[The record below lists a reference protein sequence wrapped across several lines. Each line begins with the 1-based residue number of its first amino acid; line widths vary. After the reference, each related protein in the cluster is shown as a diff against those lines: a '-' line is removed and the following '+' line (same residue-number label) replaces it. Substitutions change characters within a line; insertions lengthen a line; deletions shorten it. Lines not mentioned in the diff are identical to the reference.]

1 MKEKFNLKKLK
12 KYANEKNIEYIETSA
27 ITGEKCHEAFLEIVK
42 KVYLNKYSVKDFTN
56 EIIIKKRCCC
66 SII

>member
-27 ITGEKCHEAFLEIVK
+27 ITGFFRNCK
-42 KVYLNKYSVKDFTN
+42 KSLFKQ
-56 EIIIKKRCCC
+56 I
-66 SII
+66 